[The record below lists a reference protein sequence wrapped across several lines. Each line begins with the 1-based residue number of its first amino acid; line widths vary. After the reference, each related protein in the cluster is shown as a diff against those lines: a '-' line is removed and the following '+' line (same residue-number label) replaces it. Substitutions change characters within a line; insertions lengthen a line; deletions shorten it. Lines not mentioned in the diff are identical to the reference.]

1 MIKVLIVDD
10 SPVVRKMYRRILGA
24 APDCE
29 VIGEAGDP
37 FEARDLIVAAPP
49 DVVLLDI
56 EMPRMDGITFLKR
69 LMVHH
74 PVPVLICSSLTE
86 RGSQKALDAM
96 DAGAVEVICKPN
108 PNYTLANMARD
119 LVTGVRVAARATP
132 RGQVPRE
139 RAGRVVCGAGD
150 RSHQIIAVGAST
162 GGTVA
167 IEDLLGE
174 MPVDIPPILVTQHMP
189 AYMSAAFADRV
200 NRLAAIRVRE
210 AQDGDRLEPGL
221 ALIAP
226 GGRHLTVQGSRG
238 NFRARIT
245 DTAQVNGHRPS
256 VDVLFHSVARAAH
269 QGAVGIILTGMGRD
283 GADGL
288 LAMRQAGGY
297 TFAQDAASC
306 VVFGMPKAAIE
317 LGAVDEISSLR
328 ALPERLLRTLADRMT
343 LRPAPVP
350 GRIREAEGL
359 ASHNRLHGS
368 ALETGHR
375 DPPDRESH

>member
-10 SPVVRKMYRRILGA
+10 SPVVRRTYRRILGA

-29 VIGEAGDP
+29 VIGEASDP
-37 FEARDLIVAAPP
+37 SEALDLILGVKP

-56 EMPRMDGITFLKR
+56 EMPRMDGITFLER
-69 LMVHH
+69 LMEEH

-86 RGSQKALDAM
+86 RGTEKALEAM
-96 DAGAVEVICKPN
+96 NSGAVEVICKPN
-108 PNYTLANMARD
+108 PDYTLANMARD
-119 LVTGVRVAARATP
+119 LVTGVRVAACATP
-132 RGQVPRE
+132 RPQVWRE

-150 RSHQIIAVGAST
+150 RSHQVIAMGAAM

-167 IEDLLGE
+167 IEDLLSE
-174 MPVDIPPILVTQHMP
+174 MPVDIPPIVVTQHMP

-238 NFRARIT
+238 NFRARIS
-245 DTAQVNGHRPS
+245 DIAPVNGHRPS

-269 QGAVGIILTGMGRD
+269 QGAVGILLTGMGRD
-283 GADGL
+283 GAEGL
-288 LAMRQAGGY
+288 LAMRRAGGY
-297 TFAQDAASC
+297 ALAQDAASC

-317 LGAVDEISSLR
+317 LDAVDEISSLR
-328 ALPERLLRTLADRMT
+328 ALPERLLRALEDRMT
-343 LRPAPVP
+343 LRPAPPP
-350 GRIREAEGL
+350 GRTRETERPS
-359 ASHNRLHGS
+359 SHNRLHGS
-368 ALETGHR
+368 AREASHR
-375 DPPDRESH
+375 EPPDRESH